1 MFGDHALPGC
11 PLPTPLDLPSRVA
24 WFSYVGLNQMNTAA
38 KIGNSNAWGLPMV
51 DGVGATVSFACA
63 VHCVAMPLLLAS
75 LPLLGLG
82 FLATRGFE
90 AGMIGIAFMLA
101 LVSLTWGLRRH
112 GR

>member
-1 MFGDHALPGC
+1 
-11 PLPTPLDLPSRVA
+11 
-24 WFSYVGLNQMNTAA
+24 MNTAA